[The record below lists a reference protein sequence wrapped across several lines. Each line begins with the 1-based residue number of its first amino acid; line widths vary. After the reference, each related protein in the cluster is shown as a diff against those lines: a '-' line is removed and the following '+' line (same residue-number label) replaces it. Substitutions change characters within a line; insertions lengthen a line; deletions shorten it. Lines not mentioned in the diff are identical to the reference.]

1 MFAKFNHNSTFL
13 LKFYKKVH
21 LNKNN
26 YKYYAD
32 YKKKSKK
39 SYLLLKID

>member
-1 MFAKFNHNSTFL
+1 
-13 LKFYKKVH
+13 VH

-39 SYLLLKID
+39 SYFLLKID